1 MSQVIIPLFKKA
13 VVEVIHQ
20 GEIDINK
27 RIPDISPIMV
37 CENVGTKYIYVTIKG
52 WIFWAQYKI
61 FASCLLL

>member
-20 GEIDINK
+20 GEIGINK

-37 CENVGTKYIYVTIKG
+37 GENVGIKYIYVTTKG
-52 WIFWAQYKI
+52 
-61 FASCLLL
+61 